1 MCHYYDACTTT
12 KTIMGKW
19 NFGDISPLSGSS
31 RFEEQCD
38 LHKLET
44 VLFTWLVRNNG
55 CWYMRQSRL
64 GLPVSQAQNLDT
76 VFWS

>member
-1 MCHYYDACTTT
+1 MCHYYDACMTT

-19 NFGDISPLSGSS
+19 NFGEIFPLSGSS
-31 RFEEQCD
+31 KSEEQFD

-44 VLFTWLVRNNG
+44 VLFTWLVINNECG
-55 CWYMRQSRL
+55 YMRRSRL
-64 GLPVSQAQNLDT
+64 GPPVSQAQNLDT